1 MKGHFPDWLKIEAPA
16 EGVLDEMQKLIKGL
30 SLHTVCEEA
39 NCPNAGDCFGSHTA
53 TFLLMGDVCT
63 RNCSFCAV
71 EHGKPM
77 SLDQNEPLRVAEACR
92 TLGLKYVVLTCVTRD
107 DLSDGGAFHMS
118 SVVRKVK
125 ELNPGAKVELLVSD
139 LGGNWEALRC
149 LLDAPLDVIGH
160 NVETVPSLYSK
171 VRPHA
176 IYERSIDLIE
186 KAKKTTPHILTKSG
200 IMVGLGERFDE
211 VVQVMKDLLS
221 AGCDIFTIGQYLQP
235 SPHHFPLREYVSPA
249 QYEEYER
256 KAYELGFKSV
266 VAGPLVRSS
275 YRADICYQKA
285 FKKGGD
291 KVI

>member
-1 MKGHFPDWLKIEAPA
+1 MA
-16 EGVLDEMQKLIKGL
+16 
-30 SLHTVCEEA
+30 
-39 NCPNAGDCFGSHTA
+39 
-53 TFLLMGDVCT
+53 
-63 RNCSFCAV
+63 
-71 EHGKPM
+71 
-77 SLDQNEPLRVAEACR
+77 
-92 TLGLKYVVLTCVTRD
+92 
-107 DLSDGGAFHMS
+107 

-125 ELNPGAKVELLVSD
+125 ELNPGANVELLVSD

-149 LLDAPLDVIGH
+149 LLEAPLDVIGH
-160 NVETVPSLYSK
+160 NVETVPSLYPK
-171 VRPHA
+171 VRPQA
-176 IYERSIDLIE
+176 IYKRSIDLIE
-186 KAKKTTPHILTKSG
+186 KAKKIAPHILTKSG

-275 YRADICYQKA
+275 YRADICYEKA

>member
-1 MKGHFPDWLKIEAPA
+1 LKGYFPDWLKIEAPA

-77 SLDQNEPLRVAEACR
+77 PLDQNEPQRVAEACR
-92 TLGLKYVVLTCVTRD
+92 TLELKYVVLTCVTRD
-107 DLSDGGAFHMS
+107 DLSDGGAFHMA

-235 SPHHFPLREYVSPA
+235 SPRHFPVKEYVSPA
-249 QYEEYER
+249 QYVEYER

-275 YRADICYQKA
+275 YRADICYEKA